1 MDQQLCNQHVMFIMT
16 TYDQFSCVKET
27 FLELHVQVPA
37 KKIYSERDFNSCY
50 KRIQV
55 KLTICF

>member
-37 KKIYSERDFNSCY
+37 KKYILKEISTVVTREY
-50 KRIQV
+50 K
-55 KLTICF
+55 